1 MHKIQN
7 TPKIVT
13 IIGLALEGFAAI
25 SAILSAIL
33 IPLLFKSE
41 LFLSNLGE
49 MTSEEIEIF
58 DIMIGWMTSIMIVF
72 AVLFTVMFT
81 INIILFTKLI
91 RGKFT
96 EKQAKKVYLY
106 QAIWGGISILLNT
119 ITGILYLVSGVQGYN
134 GHVDRIETRE
144 GI

>member
-13 IIGLALEGFAAI
+13 IIGLALEGLAAF
-25 SAILSAIL
+25 SAILSAIF
-33 IPLLFKSE
+33 IPLLFNSE
-41 LFLSNLGE
+41 FFLSDLGE
-49 MTSEEIEIF
+49 MTSEELEFF
-58 DIMIGWMTSIMIVF
+58 DIMISWMTSIMIVF
-72 AVLFTVMFT
+72 ALLFTIMFT

-96 EKQAKKVYLY
+96 EEQAKKVYLY

-119 ITGILYLVSGVQGYN
+119 VTGILYLVSGVQGYS
-134 GHVDRIETRE
+134 GHVDKIDTRE

>member
-25 SAILSAIL
+25 SAILSAFL

-41 LFLSNLGE
+41 LFLSDLGG

-58 DIMIGWMTSIMIVF
+58 DIMIGWMTSIMIIF

-119 ITGILYLVSGVQGYN
+119 ITGILYLVSGVQGYS